1 MMVVINFVKYVKFVC
16 YSRFLSMMMM
26 MKPEEEEENQAS
38 SFFEVVFE
46 VLHL

>member
-1 MMVVINFVKYVKFVC
+1 MVAINFVKFVKFVC
-16 YSRFLSMMMM
+16 YSRFPLKKK
-26 MKPEEEEENQAS
+26 KPEEEEEENQAS